1 VTTGIDLEKMIMR
14 RLSSSALIA
23 LALTLGA
30 CGTQNRGLETV
41 HQPVVSRADYV
52 FDVSTGGSGLTSGEN
67 ERLAAW
73 FSSMGLR
80 YGDRVSIDDPSA
92 NSETREAVAALAA
105 RYGLLIA
112 DTAPVTAGQVA
123 PGAARIVVSR
133 TSATVPGCPDWSRP
147 SNPEFEGSTMSNFG
161 CASSMN
167 LAAMVANKEDLVHGQ
182 DPIGATDASTAA
194 KAIKLYRE
202 RAPTGAQQL
211 KSETTKGG
219 Q

>member
-1 VTTGIDLEKMIMR
+1 MR

-52 FDVSTGGSGLTSGEN
+52 FDVGADGGGLASGEN

-73 FSSMGLR
+73 FSSMELG

-112 DTAPVTAGQVA
+112 DTAPVTAGQVT
-123 PGAARIVVSR
+123 PGAARVVVSR

-147 SNPEFEGSTMSNFG
+147 SDPELEGSTMSNYG
-161 CASSMN
+161 CASSAN
-167 LAAMVANKEDLVHGQ
+167 LAAMVANKEDLIRGQ
-182 DPIGATDASTAA
+182 DPIGSADASTAG
-194 KAIKLYRE
+194 KAIRSYRD
-202 RAPTGAQQL
+202 RPPTGAQPL